1 MYPRS
6 VRSMDPPM
14 DPPDP
19 PERDDNESPPGDWL
33 EDFLSYY
40 PVSTSDHELNRTPSE
55 TSGAR
60 KDPARHED
68 RHRRDE

>member
-33 EDFLSYY
+33 DDFLSYY
-40 PVSTSDHELNRTPSE
+40 PNPDSDEHVNPT
-55 TSGAR
+55 TF
-60 KDPARHED
+60 
-68 RHRRDE
+68 